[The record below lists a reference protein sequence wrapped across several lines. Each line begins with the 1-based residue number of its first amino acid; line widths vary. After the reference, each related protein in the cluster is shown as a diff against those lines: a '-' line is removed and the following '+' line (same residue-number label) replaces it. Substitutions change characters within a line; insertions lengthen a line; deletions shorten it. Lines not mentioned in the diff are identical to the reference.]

1 MPSPTQ
7 TPTTTP
13 VINPSESPWQESW
26 TSPDEVCDQQ
36 VREIS
41 SPDVMP

>member
-1 MPSPTQ
+1 MPGPTQ

-36 VREIS
+36 SKELA
-41 SPDVMP
+41 SPDVAP